1 VDNIAVLKPVYDA
14 WDIGDYSVGGDI
26 YDPDVVLSLSPDFP
40 DIGIEPGFQGLIQSM
55 RYWIGAWERPFI
67 VHADEF
73 IDLGDDKV
81 LVTGYWCGTSKSS
94 GHVVQRGAAHLWKM
108 RGGKALKLML
118 CRDEAEAR
126 EFAEEF

>member
-1 VDNIAVLKPVYDA
+1 VDNIAILKPMYDGWA
-14 WDIGDYSVGGDI
+14 VGDYSKGGDI
-26 YDPDVVLSLSPDFP
+26 YDPEVELKLSPDFP
-40 DIGIEPGFQGLIQSM
+40 EIGIEPGFQGLLETM

-81 LVTGYWCGTSKSS
+81 IVLGYWRGTSKSS
-94 GHVVQRGAAHLWKM
+94 GHVVQRNAAHLWKM
-108 RGGKALKLML
+108 RNGKVIKLML

-126 EFAEEF
+126 EFAENF